1 MKQRSQALAVV
12 AGPYRFYQVLW
23 LYTQFPQYDWSIL
36 ILPYGYGDKGTN
48 DIHERC
54 NKLGI
59 FKQIY
64 RSTMIGQNSNLFK
77 KIFMFFRMLGYY
89 ILGKKKTLMKKI
101 ILSQTKGNNFD
112 VFFVGCEYSII
123 EGAIIGLADEKEV
136 YIFEEGM
143 SDYMPRKK
151 NPSFDLKEIISF
163 AFTKMG
169 YFSPYRYF
177 EMENIK
183 FCIKYSSLP
192 KLLKFREYKEKRI
205 LLENRTDEFK
215 KIIEKAFEFD
225 LKILEERDV
234 ILFTAVLQEI
244 AKEKSC
250 EYIEKIH
257 QWLVKNCE
265 GKKIL
270 IKKHPRD
277 GEEYAWDDVDCIVW
291 DNNIPAEVFLGMID
305 QQEILMMEM
314 STLLICVLKMNNKLT
329 IFNANDI
336 DEKYKYSVK
345 NIKSILEISDENIVA
360 I

>member
-1 MKQRSQALAVV
+1 MKQKKQVLAVV

-23 LYTQFPQYDWSIL
+23 LYTQFPQYEWSIL
-36 ILPYGYGDKGTN
+36 LLPYGNGDKVSS
-48 DIHERC
+48 DIHEKC

-59 FKQIY
+59 FKKIY
-64 RSTMIGQNSNLFK
+64 HYDMIGQDSNLLK
-77 KIFMFFRMLGYY
+77 QAFMFFKMFWYY

-101 ILSQTKGNNFD
+101 ILSQTKGNKFD

-143 SDYMPRKK
+143 SDYIPRKK
-151 NPSFDLKEIISF
+151 NPSFNLKEIICF
-163 AFTKMG
+163 TLTKMG

-192 KLLKFREYKEKRI
+192 KLLKSREYKEKRI

-215 KIIEKAFEFD
+215 KIIENTFEFD
-225 LKILEERDV
+225 LKILEEREV

-244 AKEKSC
+244 AKEKSS

-257 QWLVKNCE
+257 QWLVKNCD

-277 GEEYAWDDVDCIVW
+277 EEEYAWDDVDCIVW
-291 DNNIPAEVFLGMID
+291 DNNIPAEVFLGMVS

-314 STLLICVLKMNNKLT
+314 STLLIYILKMNNKIT
-329 IFNANDI
+329 IFSANDI

-345 NIKSILEISDENIVA
+345 NIKVMLEISDENIVN